1 MHTLAR
7 GMSQNAHH
15 SIINEIVTPNPEN
28 ESHIRIIVGSG
39 QADPR
44 LRDPHA
50 LLQRTFAEGLGLLTY
65 CMHITSSYE
74 LLLCILLASK

>member
-1 MHTLAR
+1 MHTLV
-7 GMSQNAHH
+7 MSQNAYH

-28 ESHIRIIVGSG
+28 DE
-39 QADPR
+39 ADPR

-74 LLLCILLASK
+74 LLLCILLAST